1 MKTNTHAHG
10 QSHSIQVGAIS
21 FGPFLCKAH
30 QASRRYQQFK
40 DDNCTLYTH
49 TCKAMPKKGFCSE
62 QLRQK
67 INACLKVEKNIFTK
81 HLLILF

>member
-40 DDNCTLYTH
+40 DVNYTLYTH
-49 TCKAMPKKGFCSE
+49 TYKAMPKKGFCSE

-67 INACLKVEKNIFTK
+67 INNCLKVEKKIFSQS
-81 HLLILF
+81 IY